1 VNSKTEKV
9 LKGLIREEYKRRL
22 VEVLAD
28 SIVTEADVF
37 DKRGN
42 QLLSPG
48 LKVRHKESGYEYTID
63 SVKGKG
69 EDVEIR
75 LRKPEVARF
84 EPPQSQSELVEFDAS
99 KIDYGRAMGREDMG
113 TIPVMKDKPASR
125 DPVADDSPAEDEI
138 VVVTKT
144 EFEKEYEVD

>member
-22 VEVLAD
+22 VEVLAE
-28 SIVTEADVF
+28 SVVVESDVF

-48 LKVRHKESGYEYTID
+48 LKVRHKESGYEYTVD

-69 EDVEIR
+69 ENVEIK

-84 EPPQSQSELVEFDAS
+84 DPPESQSELVEFDAS

-113 TIPVMKDKPASR
+113 TIPLMTKSEPK
-125 DPVADDSPAEDEI
+125 DPVADDSPADDEI
-138 VVVTKT
+138 VVVTKS

>member
-1 VNSKTEKV
+1 MNSKTERA
-9 LKGLIREEYKRRL
+9 LKSLIREEYKRRL
-22 VEVLAD
+22 VEVLAE
-28 SIVTEADVF
+28 SVVAESDVF

-48 LKVRHKESGYEYTID
+48 LKVRHKESGYEYTVD
-63 SVKGKG
+63 SVEGKG
-69 EDVEIR
+69 EEVEIR

-84 EPPQSQSELVEFDAS
+84 DPPQSQSGLVEFDAS
-99 KIDYGRAMGREDMG
+99 KIDYGRAMGREEMG
-113 TIPVMKDKPASR
+113 TIPSVSK

-138 VVVTKT
+138 VIVTKS